1 MNYAHLLVLIL
12 KFMFIHRL
20 LHFTL
25 CSLSLFL
32 SACADSNPVTEG
44 IADQPWRSQSGT
56 ARESGS
62 GFTFRPGDTLELY
75 VLEDPSLDGK
85 YPVRQTGDVIISR
98 LGRIATV
105 GKTTKEIEA
114 DIKSRLQRTQLKEA
128 TVIVDTTMVFG
139 DGVDDAGRPH
149 VSVYI
154 HGQVAKQGLMD
165 IPSVRG
171 RRITCLDA
179 VVHAGGF
186 TSFANKKKVS
196 IVRKTVDQGNFTIPV
211 NLNAVEEG
219 HANDVELQS
228 GDIVKVPQK
237 TLGFGF

>member
-1 MNYAHLLVLIL
+1 MPL
-12 KFMFIHRL
+12 HRL
-20 LHFTL
+20 LSITFYSL
-25 CSLSLFL
+25 CLLL
-32 SACADSNPVTEG
+32 TACAESNPVTDG
-44 IADQPWRSQSGT
+44 IADQPWRSEAGT
-56 ARESGS
+56 TRESGP

-98 LGRIATV
+98 LGRVASA

-114 DIKSRLQRTQLKEA
+114 DIKSRLQKTQLKEA

-139 DGVDDAGRPH
+139 DGVDDAGRPR
-149 VSVYI
+149 VAVYI
-154 HGQVAKQGLMD
+154 HGQVAKQGLME

-211 NLNAVEEG
+211 DLNAVEEG
-219 HANDVELQS
+219 HANDIELQS
-228 GDIVKVPQK
+228 GDIIKVPQK

>member
-1 MNYAHLLVLIL
+1 MMMMCTPLEFASPMFLHNLRIL
-12 KFMFIHRL
+12 SPFV
-20 LHFTL
+20 
-25 CSLSLFL
+25 LSLALL
-32 SACADSNPVTEG
+32 SCADTNPVTDG

-56 ARESGS
+56 ARESGP
-62 GFTFRPGDTLELY
+62 GFTFRPGDTMELY
-75 VLEDPSLDGK
+75 VLEDPTLDGK
-85 YPVRQTGDVIISR
+85 FPVRQTGDVIISR
-98 LGRIATV
+98 LGRIPAA

-139 DGVDDAGRPH
+139 DGVDDAGRPR
-149 VSVYI
+149 VAVYI
-154 HGQVAKQGLMD
+154 HGQVAKQGLIE

-196 IVRKTVDQGNFTIPV
+196 IVRKTVDQGNYTIPV
-211 NLNAVEEG
+211 DLNAVEKG
-219 HANDVELQS
+219 YANDVELQS
-228 GDIVKVPQK
+228 GDIIKVSQK

>member
-1 MNYAHLLVLIL
+1 MPLRRLRNFALLA
-12 KFMFIHRL
+12 
-20 LHFTL
+20 L
-25 CSLSLFL
+25 CFAL
-32 SACADSNPVTEG
+32 SACADSNPVTDG

-56 ARESGS
+56 ARDSGP

-75 VLEDPSLDGK
+75 VLEDPTLDGR

-98 LGRIATV
+98 LGRIAAA

-114 DIKSRLQRTQLKEA
+114 DIKSRLQKTQLKEA

-139 DGVDDAGRPH
+139 DGVDDTGRPR
-149 VSVYI
+149 VAVYI
-154 HGQVAKQGLMD
+154 HGQVAKQGLME

-211 NLNAVEEG
+211 DLNAVEEG

-228 GDIVKVPQK
+228 GDIIKVPQK

>member
-1 MNYAHLLVLIL
+1 MPL
-12 KFMFIHRL
+12 HRL
-20 LHFTL
+20 RRITFYSL
-25 CSLSLFL
+25 CLLL
-32 SACADSNPVTEG
+32 TACAESNPVTDG
-44 IADQPWRSQSGT
+44 IADQPWRSEPGT
-56 ARESGS
+56 TRESGP

-98 LGRIATV
+98 LGRVASA

-114 DIKSRLQRTQLKEA
+114 EIKSRLQKTQLKEA

-139 DGVDDAGRPH
+139 DGVDDAGRPR
-149 VSVYI
+149 VAVYI
-154 HGQVAKQGLMD
+154 HGQVAKQGLME

-211 NLNAVEEG
+211 DLNAVEEG
-219 HANDVELQS
+219 HANDIELQS
-228 GDIVKVPQK
+228 GDIIKVPQK